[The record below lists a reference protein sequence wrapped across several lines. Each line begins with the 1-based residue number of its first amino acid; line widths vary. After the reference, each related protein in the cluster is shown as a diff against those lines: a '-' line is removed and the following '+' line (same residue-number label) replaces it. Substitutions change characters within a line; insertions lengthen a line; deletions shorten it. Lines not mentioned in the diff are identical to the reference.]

1 MKSLKNSILEAID
14 SNTVVFNN
22 VVVEFIPKRS
32 YNKTDGGVVLE
43 LPVGATKET
52 IQTYIDQCI
61 VPYLPG
67 GEKNKDAQKILGNN
81 FDAITDI
88 NLAWS
93 GEETDKSKFG
103 NLKQVTPVRFDNDF
117 GAKYSGNIEEVML
130 KDVKVTLTFSQFTID
145 GASDDE
151 TEDEDACHDLLANEF
166 IDLADIERVS
176 KFSLMFDSVG
186 YDDFSVDDM

>member
-32 YNKTDGGVVLE
+32 YNKTDGGVVFE
-43 LPVGATKET
+43 LPAGATKET

-67 GEKNKDAQKILGNN
+67 GEKNKDAQKFLGTN

-88 NLAWS
+88 NLTWD

-103 NLKQVTPVRFDNDF
+103 KDPNISPVKFDTDF
-117 GAKYSGNIEEVML
+117 GAEYSENIEEVML

-151 TEDEDACHDLLANEF
+151 TEDEDACMDLLAGKF
-166 IDLADIERVS
+166 IDLADAERDS
-176 KFSLMFDSVG
+176 KIGLMFDQVG